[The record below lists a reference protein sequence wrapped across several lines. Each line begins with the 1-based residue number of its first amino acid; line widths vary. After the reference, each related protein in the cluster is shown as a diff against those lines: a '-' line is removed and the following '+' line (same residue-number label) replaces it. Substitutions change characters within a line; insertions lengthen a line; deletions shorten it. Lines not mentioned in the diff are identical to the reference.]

1 MSIYLYNEKVKLKKQ
16 IDPNIE
22 EAEIVI
28 VARRQEEFSA
38 IVKEYH
44 LEDLS
49 SIDNEKLYLATN
61 KGFEIVNIREILY
74 LKSEKNYLDF
84 HMTDGVIRVRSP
96 LYFYEKKLALN
107 FIKISR

>member
-49 SIDNEKLYLATN
+49 SIDNEKLYLATK

-74 LKSEKNYLDF
+74 LKSEKNYRF
-84 HMTDGVIRVRSP
+84 PYDGWSD
-96 LYFYEKKLALN
+96 KS
-107 FIKISR
+107 KISSLFL

>member
-49 SIDNEKLYLATN
+49 SIDNENSIWQQIKVLRLL
-61 KGFEIVNIREILY
+61 I
-74 LKSEKNYLDF
+74 SEK
-84 HMTDGVIRVRSP
+84 
-96 LYFYEKKLALN
+96 FY
-107 FIKISR
+107 I

>member
-1 MSIYLYNEKVKLKKQ
+1 MKLKKQ

-22 EAEIVI
+22 ETEIVI

-61 KGFEIVNIREILY
+61 KGFEIVNIRNFIF
-74 LKSEKNYLDF
+74 K
-84 HMTDGVIRVRSP
+84 IR
-96 LYFYEKKLALN
+96 KKLSR
-107 FIKISR
+107 FPYDGWSDKSKISSLFL

>member
-1 MSIYLYNEKVKLKKQ
+1 MKLKKQ

-49 SIDNEKLYLATN
+49 SIDNENSIWQQIKVLRLL
-61 KGFEIVNIREILY
+61 I
-74 LKSEKNYLDF
+74 SEK
-84 HMTDGVIRVRSP
+84 
-96 LYFYEKKLALN
+96 FY
-107 FIKISR
+107 I

>member
-74 LKSEKNYLDF
+74 LKSENRQEAWLPPQ
-84 HMTDGVIRVRSP
+84 T
-96 LYFYEKKLALN
+96 
-107 FIKISR
+107 